1 MVISK
6 EEQDYIED
14 SFARDYIK
22 DYLGNGTYSVEDAII
37 KGMEDFI
44 EELMQEII
52 ELKGE
57 DSKPT
62 EPQTQ
67 GS

>member
-6 EEQDYIED
+6 EEQEYIED

-22 DYLGNGTYSVEDAII
+22 DYLGHGTYSVEDAII